1 MEQQI
6 FKISKEHQFLI
17 NQVFEIENKVRD
29 IQETNSIQRNIDRL
43 KTFFESEFSKDGSG
57 FVYHNPKGENWDES
71 RIDCDANITGTST
84 ENLEI
89 VDVIKPIIIYKY
101 KSIDVVTS
109 QEVIKPFIV
118 QKAIVIV
125 KSKNSK

>member
-1 MEQQI
+1 MEQLI
-6 FKISKEHQFLI
+6 FKIPNEYQFLV
-17 NQVFEIENKVRD
+17 NQLFEIEKKVND
-29 IQETNSIQRNIDRL
+29 IQESNSIQRNIDRI
-43 KTFFESEFSKDGSG
+43 KSFFETELLKDGSG

-71 RIDCDANITGTST
+71 RIDCEANISGTGT

-89 VDVIKPIIIYKY
+89 IDVIKPMIIYKY
-101 KSIDVVTS
+101 KSIDPITS

-125 KSKNSK
+125 KSKNSE

>member
-17 NQVFEIENKVRD
+17 NQIFEIENKVRE
-29 IQETNSIQRNIDRL
+29 IRETNSIQRNIDRL

-57 FVYHNPKGENWDES
+57 FVYHSPKGENYDET
-71 RIDCDANITGTST
+71 RIDCEANISGSST

-101 KSIDVVTS
+101 KSFDPITS
-109 QEVIKPFIV
+109 KEVIKPFIV

-125 KSKNSK
+125 KSKTSQ

>member
-6 FKISKEHQFLI
+6 FKIPKEHQFLI
-17 NQVFEIENKVRD
+17 NQIFEIENKVRD
-29 IQETNSIQRNIDRL
+29 IKESNSIQRNIDRL
-43 KTFFESEFSKDGSG
+43 KAFFESEFIKDGSG
-57 FVYHNPKGENWDES
+57 FVYHNPKGESYDET
-71 RIDCDANITGTST
+71 RIDCEANISGTST

-89 VDVIKPIIIYKY
+89 VDVIRPIIIYKY
-101 KSIDVVTS
+101 KSIDPITS
-109 QEVIKPFIV
+109 EEIMKPFIV

>member
-6 FKISKEHQFLI
+6 FKILKEHQFLI
-17 NQVFEIENKVRD
+17 NQIFEIENKVRD
-29 IQETNSIQRNIDRL
+29 IKETNSIQRNVDRL

-71 RIDCDANITGTST
+71 RIDCEANITGIGT
-84 ENLEI
+84 EDLEI
-89 VDVIKPIIIYKY
+89 VDVIRPIIIYKY
-101 KSIDVVTS
+101 KSIDAITS
-109 QEVIKPFIV
+109 QEIIKPFIV
-118 QKAIVIV
+118 QKAIVVV

>member
-6 FKISKEHQFLI
+6 FKISKKHQFLI
-17 NQVFEIENKVRD
+17 NQIFEIENKVRD
-29 IQETNSIQRNIDRL
+29 IQETNSIQRNVDRL
-43 KTFFESEFSKDGSG
+43 KAFFETEFSKDGNG

-71 RIDCDANITGTST
+71 RIDCEANISGTST

-89 VDVIKPIIIYKY
+89 VDVIRPIIIYKY
-101 KSIDVVTS
+101 KSIDPVTS

-125 KSKNSK
+125 KSKNS

>member
-71 RIDCDANITGTST
+71 RIDCEVNISGTST

-89 VDVIKPIIIYKY
+89 VDVIRPIIIYKY
-101 KSIDVVTS
+101 KSIDAVTS
-109 QEVIKPFIV
+109 QEVIKHFIV

>member
-17 NQVFEIENKVRD
+17 NQIFEIENKVRD
-29 IQETNSIQRNIDRL
+29 IQETNSIQRNIERL

-57 FVYHNPKGENWDES
+57 FVYHNPKGENYDET
-71 RIDCDANITGTST
+71 RIDCEANISGTST

-89 VDVIKPIIIYKY
+89 IDVIRPIIIYKF
-101 KSIDVVTS
+101 KSIDPLTS
-109 QEVIKPFIV
+109 KDVIKPFIV

-125 KSKNSK
+125 KSKNS

>member
-6 FKISKEHQFLI
+6 FKIPKEYQFLI
-17 NQVFEIENKVRD
+17 NQIFEIENKVKD

-43 KTFFESEFSKDGSG
+43 KTFFESEFAKDGSG
-57 FVYHNPKGENWDES
+57 FVYHNPKGESYDET
-71 RIDCDANITGTST
+71 RIDCEANISGTST

-89 VDVIKPIIIYKY
+89 VDVIRPIIIYKY
-101 KSIDVVTS
+101 KSIDPVTS
-109 QEVIKPFIV
+109 QEITKPFIV

-125 KSKNSK
+125 KSKNSQ